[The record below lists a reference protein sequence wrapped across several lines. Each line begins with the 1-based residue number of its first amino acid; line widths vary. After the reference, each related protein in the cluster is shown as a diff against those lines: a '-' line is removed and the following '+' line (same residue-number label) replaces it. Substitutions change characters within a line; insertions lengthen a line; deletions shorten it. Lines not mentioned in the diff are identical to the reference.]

1 LFVLMEQTW
10 RVTMA
15 DTDAAGIIYYA
26 SPLRWM
32 ELTLGGWLEQ
42 LGHPISSM
50 LAGNEAI
57 PVVGTEVRYQSP
69 LGLDD
74 QCRLRLSAQRIGTT
88 TFTVR
93 CDVIGPRA
101 ERPAVVVV
109 VTHAYG
115 RFEMPR
121 PGISAKIE
129 TRPLPSWLREA
140 LEADSKNPDPGP
152 GAGSESR
159 PDPEDER

>member
-1 LFVLMEQTW
+1 VLYVLIEQSW

-32 ELTLGGWLEQ
+32 ELLLGGWLER
-42 LGHPISSM
+42 LGHPISGM
-50 LAGNEAI
+50 LGGNEAI
-57 PVVGTEVRYQSP
+57 PVVGAEVRYQSP

-74 QCRLRLSAQRIGTT
+74 HCQLRLSAERIGTT

-93 CDVIGPRA
+93 CDVAGPRA
-101 ERPAVVVV
+101 GRPAVVVV

-115 RFEMPR
+115 RFGRPR
-121 PGISAKIE
+121 PGAGATIE
-129 TRPLPSWLREA
+129 TRPLPPWLREA
-140 LEADSKNPDPGP
+140 LEADGKDPGPDPGP
-152 GAGSESR
+152 G
-159 PDPEDER
+159 DER